1 MIVANPIDIPE
12 IRALVA
18 TFISRSDAISC
29 SLVCKAWCQDFT
41 ARIWYSIQSI
51 DCHLYK
57 GFEKLDP
64 SIISK
69 HGSLIRKVD
78 HISGEDFSALRH
90 PSIKNL
96 SKLYIILNSI
106 SRSWIVDLLRQNRN
120 TIKELWLVDCGP
132 DPHMGFL
139 NFADALIPRTYP
151 YMSNLTLLSLSYT
164 RMTRESFSELLSAC
178 PQLSRVNLCECVF
191 EQGFIA
197 EPVKN
202 YHVSCLNTSYMQALS
217 SLLSPSIL
225 EHFPNLRRLVIKS
238 GKADL
243 LDFDASE
250 IWDDLKKYCP
260 SIDHI
265 DFKSAPGAVVHKFLT
280 TAFSSL
286 SAATFS
292 CSTFTPEVVPRLLF
306 HKDSLKYVR
315 TRAIW
320 DLHDE
325 YSDDR
330 LPCLSLAERNLRPE
344 LSWALQVLTMN
355 CQNLEKIIL
364 PELETEMDH
373 VERFP
378 WICKNLSHLA
388 IRIDGL
394 DTKES
399 ILEVIEIW
407 RKARLARRKGDL
419 SELDTIINSCNSMTI
434 KDRAARHLLQFE
446 KLDTLWLGHKTW
458 RA

>member
-1 MIVANPIDIPE
+1 MTPTNPLDIPE
-12 IRALVA
+12 IRRLVA
-18 TFISRSDAISC
+18 TFLSMDDAKHC

-41 ARIWYSIQSI
+41 ARIWYSLDS
-51 DCHLYK
+51 DLYEE
-57 GFEKLDP
+57 FEKLDP

-69 HGSLIRKVD
+69 HGGLIRDVD
-78 HISGEDFSALRH
+78 HISREDFSALRH

-96 SKLYIILNSI
+96 SKLSILLNPI
-106 SRSWIVDLLRQNRN
+106 SRFWIVDLLRQNRN
-120 TIKELWLVDCGP
+120 TIKDLCIMDCVS
-132 DPHMGFL
+132 DRHRGFL
-139 NFADALIPRTYP
+139 NFADALIPRTSP
-151 YMSNLTLLSLSYT
+151 YMSNLTNLSLSYI

-178 PQLSRVNLCECVF
+178 PQLTRVDLNECVF
-191 EQGFIA
+191 EQGFIT

-225 EHFPNLRRLVIKS
+225 EHFPNLKRLTIKS
-238 GKADL
+238 EEADL

-260 SIDHI
+260 NVDHI
-265 DFKSAPGAVVHKFLT
+265 DFKSAPGAIVHKSLT
-280 TAFSSL
+280 TASSSL
-286 SAATFS
+286 SAVTFS
-292 CSTFTPEVVPRLLF
+292 CRTFTPEVVLHLLF

-315 TRAIW
+315 TRATW
-320 DLHDE
+320 DVHDE
-325 YSDDR
+325 YSDDC
-330 LPCLSLAERNLRPE
+330 LPCLRLAERNLRPE

-419 SELDTIINSCNSMTI
+419 SELDTIINSCNSMTF